1 MAPSTWSAT
10 YNDVVNESKFRLQ
23 KIKILQVFLYSFE
36 SVDDFGLL
44 ETLLVSIF

>member
-1 MAPSTWSAT
+1 M
-10 YNDVVNESKFRLQ
+10 YNDVVIESKFSGLQ
-23 KIKILQVFLYSFE
+23 KIKVLQMFLYSFE